1 MVQKSLYLFV
11 FVCEGLGTTSGILID
26 TPTTDDSRNTKNELN
41 QAAIDSP
48 HLYLHINFNKFL
60 SMHTIWV

>member
-1 MVQKSLYLFV
+1 MSFEKC
-11 FVCEGLGTTSGILID
+11 FVCVVLGTTSGILIN